1 MKQQDDFYQI
11 LKNKVTAVQEEIEQ
25 HIGKNPGS
33 PKNSTYEKICQK
45 LSSFLQEIDK
55 AEQASGTECRISPE
69 QTEEMLKF
77 YQEKYLPEDSE
88 NQEDAGMTQQM

>member
-11 LKNKVTAVQEEIEQ
+11 LKNKVTAVQREIEQ
-25 HIGKNPGS
+25 HIEKNPDSLKNGS
-33 PKNSTYEKICQK
+33 YKEICQK

-55 AEQASGTECRISPE
+55 AEQASNAECRISPE
-69 QTEEMLKF
+69 QAKEMLKF

>member
-25 HIGKNPGS
+25 HIGKNPGF
-33 PKNSTYEKICQK
+33 PQNSSYKEICQK

-55 AEQASGTECRISPE
+55 AEQASGAECRISPE
-69 QTEEMLKF
+69 
-77 YQEKYLPEDSE
+77 
-88 NQEDAGMTQQM
+88 